1 MAWREGAGG
10 RGTDG
15 VVGGPEGCLTA
26 AASGPKAP
34 ALRTARG
41 AGRAL
46 ALVRVGLVRVGL
58 VRIGLVRI
66 EAQGVLDSQQDA

>member
-1 MAWREGAGG
+1 MAGREGAGG

-15 VVGGPEGCLTA
+15 MVGGPEGCLTA
-26 AASGPKAP
+26 AGGLRPEGAGAP
-34 ALRTARG
+34 HG

-46 ALVRVGLVRVGL
+46 ALVRIGL

-66 EAQGVLDSQQDA
+66 EAQGVLNPQQDA